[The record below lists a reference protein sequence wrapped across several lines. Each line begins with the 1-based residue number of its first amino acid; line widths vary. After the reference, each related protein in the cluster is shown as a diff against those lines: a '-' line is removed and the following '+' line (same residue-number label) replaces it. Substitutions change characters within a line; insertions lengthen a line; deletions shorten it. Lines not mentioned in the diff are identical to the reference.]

1 MKHLS
6 ALGLGAIVALGL
18 GLSASNAEASRCD
31 RGFYTQARVANGM
44 NYDPPRY
51 YDTTALA
58 RSRAIGLW
66 KMKVRT
72 LCPDH
77 SAFWWR
83 AFEKQVECDG
93 YAGGIGCRV
102 QARPA
107 HKFFR

>member
-1 MKHLS
+1 MTSRS
-6 ALGLGAIVALGL
+6 ALGLAACAALAI
-18 GLSASNAEASRCD
+18 GLSATGAEAGRCD
-31 RGFYTQARVANGM
+31 RGFAAQARVANGL
-44 NYDPPRY
+44 NYDPPRA
-51 YDTTALA
+51 YDATALA

-83 AFEKQVECDG
+83 AFEKDVSCEG

-102 QARPA
+102 AARPA

>member
-1 MKHLS
+1 MTPLS
-6 ALGLGAIVALGL
+6 ALRLAASVALAIAL
-18 GLSASNAEASRCD
+18 TTTSASAGRCD
-31 RGFYTQARVANGM
+31 RSFYAQARVPNGM
-44 NYDPPRY
+44 NFDPPQHY
-51 YDTTALA
+51 NATTVA

-83 AFEKQVECDG
+83 AFEKDVACEG

-102 QARPA
+102 AARPA
-107 HKFFR
+107 HKIFR

>member
-1 MKHLS
+1 MKTLQALS
-6 ALGLGAIVALGL
+6 LAASAMLLI
-18 GLSASNAEASRCD
+18 GLSATTAEASRCD
-31 RGFYTQARVANGM
+31 RGFHAQARVPHALA
-44 NYDPPRY
+44 YDAPRPG
-51 YDTTALA
+51 DATALA

-83 AFEKQVECDG
+83 AFEKDVSCEG

-102 QARPA
+102 AARPA

>member
-1 MKHLS
+1 MKTLS
-6 ALGLGAIVALGL
+6 ALSLAAGAALLIGLTTTA
-18 GLSASNAEASRCD
+18 AEAGRCD
-31 RGFYTQARVANGM
+31 RGFYAQARVPNAL
-44 NYDPPRY
+44 NYDPPRT
-51 YDTTALA
+51 YDATALA

-83 AFEKQVECDG
+83 AFEKDVACEG

-102 QARPA
+102 AARPA

>member
-1 MKHLS
+1 MNTPS
-6 ALGLGAIVALGL
+6 ALSLAAGAALLIGFTTT
-18 GLSASNAEASRCD
+18 SAEAGRCD
-31 RGFYTQARVANGM
+31 RGFYAQARVANGL
-44 NYDPPRY
+44 NYDPPRH
-51 YDTTALA
+51 YDATALA

-83 AFEKQVECDG
+83 AFEKDVACEG

-102 QARPA
+102 AARPA

>member
-1 MKHLS
+1 MTSLS
-6 ALGLGAIVALGL
+6 ALNLAAGAALLIGLTTT
-18 GLSASNAEASRCD
+18 SAEAGRCD
-31 RGFYTQARVANGM
+31 RSFAAQARVASGF
-44 NYDPPRY
+44 NYDSPH
-51 YDTTALA
+51 TTDATKLA

-83 AFEKQVECDG
+83 SFEKDVACEG

-102 QARPA
+102 AARPA